1 MTITLKR
8 ATEKIKIEKEVSGFT
23 SNVKGHILSSF
34 IFVQLF
40 INTSNFVIA
49 LSNIKTMQNSRAVV
63 FVVCVC
69 VCGGGFSLLTAL
81 LKQTRQLAFL

>member
-63 FVVCVC
+63 FSFVCVC
-69 VCGGGFSLLTAL
+69 VCVWLFSCLSTIC
-81 LKQTRQLAFL
+81 